1 MNHPVLLAAGA
12 AATTQAITFWVLA
25 IVAVVAALGIVLARK
40 AVHCAVLLAVV
51 MLSLAILYAMQ
62 GAPFLAFVQVIV
74 YTGAVLMLF
83 LFVIMIVGVTSADSV
98 IETIRGQRLAA
109 GVAGI
114 GLLVL
119 LSLIIGQAVIGPAAK
134 TGSNFGSTNVS
145 GIAALIFTRYVFPF
159 EVTSALL
166 ITAALGAMVLAHR
179 ERTSPRPTQ
188 RDLSVRRMSGGRPAP
203 LPGPGTYARHNAVD
217 MPALLPDGS
226 HAQLSVSAAVTG
238 RAGSAPVLAGRAES
252 GNARPGQAAEPAG
265 DAAQPPGSQAAGTG
279 DEEERW

>member
-1 MNHPVLLAAGA
+1 MTHPVVLAAGA
-12 AATTQAITFWVLA
+12 AAATQSIAFWVLA
-25 IVAVVAALGIVLARK
+25 IGSVAAALGIVLARK
-40 AVHCAVLLAVV
+40 AVHCAVLLALV
-51 MLSLAILYAMQ
+51 MLTLAIMYAMQ

-83 LFVIMIVGVTSADSV
+83 LFVVMIVGVTSADSV
-98 IETIRGQRLAA
+98 TETIKGQRLAA

-119 LSLIIGQAVIGPAAK
+119 LSLIVGQAVIGPAAP
-134 TGSNFGSTNVS
+134 GGPNFGSANV
-145 GIAALIFTRYVFPF
+145 GAIATLIFTKYVFPF

-179 ERTSPRPTQ
+179 ERTSPKPSQ
-188 RDLSVRRMSGGRPAP
+188 RDLSIRRMTSGRPAP

-217 MPALLPDGS
+217 MPALLPDGT
-226 HAQLSVSAAVTG
+226 AARLSVSAVMG
-238 RAGSAPVLAGRAES
+238 VRVES
-252 GNARPGQAAEPAG
+252 GTAIAGPGEPASVVAPAQDENPPAG
-265 DAAQPPGSQAAGTG
+265 AAADTG